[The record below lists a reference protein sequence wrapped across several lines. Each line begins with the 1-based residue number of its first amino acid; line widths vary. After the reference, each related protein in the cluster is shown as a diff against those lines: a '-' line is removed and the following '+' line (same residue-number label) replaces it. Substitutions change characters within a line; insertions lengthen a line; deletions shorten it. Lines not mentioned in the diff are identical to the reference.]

1 MKEILLKLFLA
12 TLQKKCAEMHILF
25 GEEEAK
31 EALTSFAS
39 VINATSNNIEK
50 SINKYLKNKV
60 KNMQEFT
67 A

>member
-1 MKEILLKLFLA
+1 MKELLLKLFLV
-12 TLQKKCAEMHILF
+12 TLQKKCEEMHMVF

-31 EALTSFAS
+31 EALASFAS
-39 VINATSNNIEK
+39 TINTTSASIEE
-50 SINKYLKNKV
+50 SINRYLKNKV